1 MTYAAGGV
9 IEAVDFNRTAWGS
22 NTGGTYTNAL
32 NNLAYVH
39 GTGFGRFGYG
49 QSTSA
54 YTQVAISST
63 VTAAQW
69 SGLINGINSSL
80 SLQGGANIAPAG
92 VTAGNT
98 ITYYSTI
105 TSGVDSVYTAANTAN
120 VGSTTA
126 NATTSVTGTS
136 NWGGTT
142 ERRTRFTF
150 TCTWANA
157 DQARYWWNAGGK
169 IHVTCSLTTGGQT
182 RNTDWSKLAANIGN
196 VVVGYNTTIKSGG
209 GLPAPSTI
217 LSAPLTGGYW
227 LGTASGGSH
236 SGTSTLQ
243 FRQFSAAAPY
253 TTDHIAITT
262 QYSGSTSNGGYPVM
276 TIIVD
281 WENDYVGSFDGTV
294 TNAPTTRVT
303 PFNPVATAFGTAL
316 VAPSVVGS
324 FVNE

>member
-1 MTYAAGGV
+1 MTYASGAI
-9 IEAVDFNRTAWGS
+9 IEAVDFNRAAWGS
-22 NTGGTYTNAL
+22 NSGGTYTNSL
-32 NNLAYVH
+32 NNLAYIH
-39 GTGFGRFGYG
+39 GTGYSRYGYG

-54 YTQVAISST
+54 YTQVALGST

-80 SLQGGANIAPAG
+80 SLQGSANISPG
-92 VTAGNT
+92 SITAGQT
-98 ITYYSTI
+98 ITYYSAI
-105 TSGVDSVYTAANTAN
+105 TSGIDTAWTGANTAN
-120 VGSTTA
+120 VSSTTA
-126 NATTSVTGTS
+126 NATTSVTGTT
-136 NWGGTT
+136 NWGGAT

-169 IHVTCSLTTGGQT
+169 IHVTCSLTTGGTT
-182 RNTDWSKLAANIGN
+182 RNTDWSTLAGAVGN
-196 VVVGYNTTIKSGG
+196 VVIGYNTTTKSGG
-209 GLPAPSTI
+209 SGTPSTI

-227 LGTASGGSH
+227 LSTAIAGSH
-236 SGTSTLQ
+236 PGTSTLQ
-243 FRQFSAAAPY
+243 FRQYSANAPY

-281 WENDYVGSFDGTV
+281 WENDYASTFQQTVG
-294 TNAPTTRVT
+294 NAPTTNVT

-316 VAPSVVGS
+316 VAPSIVGTYS
-324 FVNE
+324 NE